1 MGVQEPEKA
10 QRSMAD
16 LPPETIRPPGLE
28 TRLCEF
34 CVCRFLRDLVLPGS
48 LCPGAPTSPSR
59 LPQYKVSHASSPP
72 LGDILLAVT
81 GLQVLLVFS
90 GSAIFLLHFHCPPPH
105 TPLPPHPTCRG
116 HWPPQ
121 GPHQAPL
128 PSLAQPAAKAWSLG
142 RLSLRAP
149 GPWHRQCQTAA
160 LP

>member
-1 MGVQEPEKA
+1 MQEPEKA

-48 LCPGAPTSPSR
+48 LCPGAPHLPEPPSPV
-59 LPQYKVSHASSPP
+59 QVSHASSPP

-90 GSAIFLLHFHCPPPH
+90 GSAIFLLRFHCPAPPH
-105 TPLPPHPTCRG
+105 PHPTCRG
-116 HWPPQ
+116 HWLPQ

-128 PSLAQPAAKAWSLG
+128 PSLTQPAAKAWSLG

-149 GPWHRQCQTAA
+149 GPWHRRCQTAA